1 MACGIFS
8 VKLSELEDQISRLTA
23 RIRLIETADQKQ
35 LDQEMKNLDRE
46 CTETG
51 ITLQKELQLSRAE
64 VVGILSDSYTKTEGI
79 LQETQKQLQDRET
92 EQDDPDA
99 AADEKVLLAEYALDF
114 AMQAANRAVLLSMQ
128 ASNAQQSRDTAQK
141 QEIS

>member
-8 VKLSELEDQISRLTA
+8 VKLSELEDRISRLTA

-35 LDQEMKNLDRE
+35 LDREMKRLDLE

-51 ITLQKELQLSRAE
+51 MTLQKELQMSRAE
-64 VVGILSDSYTKTEGI
+64 VVRILSDSYTKTEGI
-79 LQETQKQLQDRET
+79 LLETQKQLQDRET

-114 AMQAANRAVLLSMQ
+114 AIQAANRAVLLSMQ

>member
-8 VKLSELEDQISRLTA
+8 VKLSELEDRISRLTA

-35 LDQEMKNLDRE
+35 LDREMKRLDLE

-51 ITLQKELQLSRAE
+51 MTLQKELQMSRAE
-64 VVGILSDSYTKTEGI
+64 VVRILSDSYTKTEGI

-114 AMQAANRAVLLSMQ
+114 AIQAANRAVLLSMQ